1 MVPNGTVA
9 IDAMGVITFT
19 PDADYNGP
27 VSFDYVVTDGNA
39 TDTGTVNGTVTAVND
54 APVAT
59 DDPFTVAED
68 GSVTLD
74 LLANDTDLDGD
85 TLSIESINGVTL
97 TGSAQTLMVPNGTV
111 AIDAMGVITFTPDAD
126 YNGPVSF
133 DYVVTDGNATDTG
146 TVNGTVTA
154 VNDAPVATD
163 DPFTVA
169 EDGSVTLDLLA
180 NDTDLDGDVLSI
192 ESINGVTLTGS
203 AQTLMVPNGT
213 VAIDAMG
220 VITFTPDADYNGPVS
235 FDYVVT
241 DGNATDTG
249 TVNGTVTAV
258 PDMAVITGDATGA
271 VTEDVAV
278 TGMGTLTDTGNLTVI
293 DPDAGEDRFIAET
306 LTGSLGTLTI
316 DAAGTWTYAA
326 DNSQSAIQQLG
337 ATDSLTETFTVRTQ
351 DGTTQ
356 IVTITINGANDAPV
370 ATDDP
375 FTVAEDG
382 SVTLDLLANDT
393 DLDGDTL
400 SIESI
405 NGVMLTGSA
414 QTIMV
419 PNGTVAIDA
428 MGAIT
433 FTPDADYNGPV
444 TFDYVVTD
452 GNATDTGTVNGTVTA
467 VNDAPVATDDPF
479 TVAEDGSV
487 TLDLL
492 ANDTDL
498 DGDTLSI
505 ESINGVMLTGS
516 AQTIMVPNG
525 TVAIDAM
532 GAITFTPDADYNGPV
547 TFDYVVTDGN
557 ATDTGTV
564 NGTVTA
570 VNDAPVATDDPFTVA
585 EDGSVTLDLL
595 ANDTDLDGD
604 TLSIE
609 SINGVTLTGGAQTLM
624 VPNGTVAID
633 AMGVI
638 TFTPDADYNGP
649 VTFDYVVTDGNAS
662 DTGTVNGTVTAVN
675 DAPVATDDPF
685 TVAEDG
691 SVTLDLLANDT
702 DLDGDALS
710 IESINGVMLTGG
722 AQTIMV
728 PNGTVAIDAM
738 GVVTFAPDAD
748 YNGPVSFDYVV
759 TDGNATDTGTVNG
772 LSLPSMMPRLPRM
785 IRLRWRRTGP
795 SRWTSWP
802 MIPILTGCPL
812 HRIDQRRHPH
822 RQCPDPHGPQR
833 HCCHRCHGRGD
844 VHPGRRL

>member
-1 MVPNGTVA
+1 
-9 IDAMGVITFT
+9 MGVVTFT

-85 TLSIESINGVTL
+85 ALSIESINGVML
-97 TGSAQTLMVPNGTV
+97 TGSAQTIMVPNGTV
-111 AIDAMGVITFTPDAD
+111 TIDAMGVVTFTPDAD

-180 NDTDLDGDVLSI
+180 NDTDLDGDALSI

-393 DLDGDTL
+393 DLDGGYAFHR
-400 SIESI
+400 EH
-405 NGVMLTGSA
+405 
-414 QTIMV
+414 QRR
-419 PNGTVAIDA
+419 
-428 MGAIT
+428 
-433 FTPDADYNGPV
+433 DAD
-444 TFDYVVTD
+444 
-452 GNATDTGTVNGTVTA
+452 
-467 VNDAPVATDDPF
+467 
-479 TVAEDGSV
+479 
-487 TLDLL
+487 
-492 ANDTDL
+492 
-498 DGDTLSI
+498 
-505 ESINGVMLTGS
+505 
-516 AQTIMVPNG
+516 
-525 TVAIDAM
+525 
-532 GAITFTPDADYNGPV
+532 
-547 TFDYVVTDGN
+547 
-557 ATDTGTV
+557 
-564 NGTVTA
+564 
-570 VNDAPVATDDPFTVA
+570 
-585 EDGSVTLDLL
+585 
-595 ANDTDLDGD
+595 
-604 TLSIE
+604 
-609 SINGVTLTGGAQTLM
+609 
-624 VPNGTVAID
+624 
-633 AMGVI
+633 
-638 TFTPDADYNGP
+638 
-649 VTFDYVVTDGNAS
+649 
-662 DTGTVNGTVTAVN
+662 
-675 DAPVATDDPF
+675 
-685 TVAEDG
+685 
-691 SVTLDLLANDT
+691 
-702 DLDGDALS
+702 
-710 IESINGVMLTGG
+710 
-722 AQTIMV
+722 
-728 PNGTVAIDAM
+728 
-738 GVVTFAPDAD
+738 
-748 YNGPVSFDYVV
+748 
-759 TDGNATDTGTVNG
+759 
-772 LSLPSMMPRLPRM
+772 
-785 IRLRWRRTGP
+785 
-795 SRWTSWP
+795 
-802 MIPILTGCPL
+802 
-812 HRIDQRRHPH
+812 

-833 HCCHRCHGRGD
+833 HCCHRRHGRHHL
-844 VHPGRRL
+844 HPGR

>member
-1 MVPNGTVA
+1 MT
-9 IDAMGVITFT
+9 
-19 PDADYNGP
+19 
-27 VSFDYVVTDGNA
+27 FDYVVTDG
-39 TDTGTVNGTVTAVND
+39 
-54 APVAT
+54 
-59 DDPFTVAED
+59 
-68 GSVTLD
+68 S
-74 LLANDTDLDGD
+74 
-85 TLSIESINGVTL
+85 
-97 TGSAQTLMVPNGTV
+97 
-111 AIDAMGVITFTPDAD
+111 
-126 YNGPVSF
+126 
-133 DYVVTDGNATDTG
+133 
-146 TVNGTVTA
+146 
-154 VNDAPVATD
+154 
-163 DPFTVA
+163 
-169 EDGSVTLDLLA
+169 
-180 NDTDLDGDVLSI
+180 
-192 ESINGVTLTGS
+192 
-203 AQTLMVPNGT
+203 
-213 VAIDAMG
+213 
-220 VITFTPDADYNGPVS
+220 
-235 FDYVVT
+235 
-241 DGNATDTG
+241 ATDTG

-293 DPDAGEDRFIAET
+293 DPDAGEDRFIVET

-382 SVTLDLLANDT
+382 SVTLNLLANDT

-609 SINGVTLTGGAQTLM
+609 
-624 VPNGTVAID
+624 
-633 AMGVI
+633 
-638 TFTPDADYNGP
+638 
-649 VTFDYVVTDGNAS
+649 
-662 DTGTVNGTVTAVN
+662 
-675 DAPVATDDPF
+675 
-685 TVAEDG
+685 
-691 SVTLDLLANDT
+691 
-702 DLDGDALS
+702 
-710 IESINGVMLTGG
+710 
-722 AQTIMV
+722 
-728 PNGTVAIDAM
+728 
-738 GVVTFAPDAD
+738 
-748 YNGPVSFDYVV
+748 
-759 TDGNATDTGTVNG
+759 
-772 LSLPSMMPRLPRM
+772 
-785 IRLRWRRTGP
+785 
-795 SRWTSWP
+795 
-802 MIPILTGCPL
+802 
-812 HRIDQRRHPH
+812 IDQRRHPH

-833 HCCHRCHGRGD
+833 HCCHRCHGR
-844 VHPGRRL
+844 HHLHARR

>member
-1 MVPNGTVA
+1 
-9 IDAMGVITFT
+9 MGVITFT

-39 TDTGTVNGTVTAVND
+39 TDTGTVNGTVTAVPDMAVITGDATGAVTEDIAVTGMGTLTDTGNLTVIDPDAGEDRFIAETLTGSLGTLTIDAAGTWTYAADNSQSAIQQLGATDSLTETFTVRTQDGTTQIVTITINGAND

-203 AQTLMVPNGT
+203 AQTIMVPNGT

-220 VITFTPDADYNGPVS
+220 AITFTPDADYNGPVS

-258 PDMAVITGDATGA
+258 
-271 VTEDVAV
+271 
-278 TGMGTLTDTGNLTVI
+278 
-293 DPDAGEDRFIAET
+293 
-306 LTGSLGTLTI
+306 
-316 DAAGTWTYAA
+316 
-326 DNSQSAIQQLG
+326 
-337 ATDSLTETFTVRTQ
+337 
-351 DGTTQ
+351 
-356 IVTITINGANDAPV
+356 NDAPV

-393 DLDGDTL
+393 DLDGDAL

-414 QTIMV
+414 QTLMV

-428 MGAIT
+428 MGVVT
-433 FTPDADYNGPV
+433 FAPDADYNGPV
-444 TFDYVVTD
+444 SFDYVVTD

-532 GAITFTPDADYNGPV
+532 G
-547 TFDYVVTDGN
+547 
-557 ATDTGTV
+557 
-564 NGTVTA
+564 
-570 VNDAPVATDDPFTVA
+570 
-585 EDGSVTLDLL
+585 
-595 ANDTDLDGD
+595 
-604 TLSIE
+604 
-609 SINGVTLTGGAQTLM
+609 
-624 VPNGTVAID
+624 
-633 AMGVI
+633 VI
-638 TFTPDADYNGP
+638 TFT
-649 VTFDYVVTDGNAS
+649 
-662 DTGTVNGTVTAVN
+662 
-675 DAPVATDDPF
+675 
-685 TVAEDG
+685 
-691 SVTLDLLANDT
+691 
-702 DLDGDALS
+702 
-710 IESINGVMLTGG
+710 
-722 AQTIMV
+722 
-728 PNGTVAIDAM
+728 
-738 GVVTFAPDAD
+738 PDAD

-772 LSLPSMMPRLPRM
+772 TVTAVPDMAVITGDATGAVTEDIAVTGMGTLTDTAISPSSTPMPA
-785 IRLRWRRTGP
+785 RTGSSPRP
-795 SRWTSWP
+795 S
-802 MIPILTGCPL
+802 
-812 HRIDQRRHPH
+812 
-822 RQCPDPHGPQR
+822 PDPSAP
-833 HCCHRCHGRGD
+833 
-844 VHPGRRL
+844 

>member
-1 MVPNGTVA
+1 MAEDGSVTLDLLANDTDLDGDALSIESINGVMLTGKCPDHHGPQRHCCHRRHGRHHLHPDADYNGPVTFDYVVTDGNATDTGTVNGTVTAVNDAPVATDDPFTVAEDGSVTLDLLANDTDLDGDTLSIESINGVTLTGSAQTLMVPNGTVA
-9 IDAMGVITFT
+9 IDAMGVVTFA

-111 AIDAMGVITFTPDAD
+111 TIDAMGVVTFTPDAD

-271 VTEDVAV
+271 VTEDIAV

-293 DPDAGEDRFIAET
+293 DPDAGEGPVHRRDPHRIPRHPDHRCRRHLDLCRRQQPERHP
-306 LTGSLGTLTI
+306 
-316 DAAGTWTYAA
+316 AARRYRQPHR
-326 DNSQSAIQQLG
+326 DLH
-337 ATDSLTETFTVRTQ
+337 RPHQ

-393 DLDGDTL
+393 DLDGGYAFHR
-400 SIESI
+400 EH
-405 NGVMLTGSA
+405 
-414 QTIMV
+414 QRR
-419 PNGTVAIDA
+419 
-428 MGAIT
+428 
-433 FTPDADYNGPV
+433 DAD
-444 TFDYVVTD
+444 
-452 GNATDTGTVNGTVTA
+452 
-467 VNDAPVATDDPF
+467 
-479 TVAEDGSV
+479 
-487 TLDLL
+487 
-492 ANDTDL
+492 
-498 DGDTLSI
+498 
-505 ESINGVMLTGS
+505 
-516 AQTIMVPNG
+516 
-525 TVAIDAM
+525 
-532 GAITFTPDADYNGPV
+532 
-547 TFDYVVTDGN
+547 
-557 ATDTGTV
+557 
-564 NGTVTA
+564 
-570 VNDAPVATDDPFTVA
+570 
-585 EDGSVTLDLL
+585 
-595 ANDTDLDGD
+595 
-604 TLSIE
+604 
-609 SINGVTLTGGAQTLM
+609 
-624 VPNGTVAID
+624 
-633 AMGVI
+633 
-638 TFTPDADYNGP
+638 
-649 VTFDYVVTDGNAS
+649 
-662 DTGTVNGTVTAVN
+662 
-675 DAPVATDDPF
+675 
-685 TVAEDG
+685 
-691 SVTLDLLANDT
+691 
-702 DLDGDALS
+702 
-710 IESINGVMLTGG
+710 
-722 AQTIMV
+722 
-728 PNGTVAIDAM
+728 
-738 GVVTFAPDAD
+738 
-748 YNGPVSFDYVV
+748 
-759 TDGNATDTGTVNG
+759 
-772 LSLPSMMPRLPRM
+772 
-785 IRLRWRRTGP
+785 
-795 SRWTSWP
+795 
-802 MIPILTGCPL
+802 
-812 HRIDQRRHPH
+812 

-833 HCCHRCHGRGD
+833 HCCHRRHGRHHL
-844 VHPGRRL
+844 HPGR